1 MARDITEILLG
12 FARVLRA
19 AGVDATP
26 DRVQTM
32 IAAADQLGADSGY
45 GVYWAGR
52 LALCSTAD
60 DLPVYDA
67 AFEAYFGGRVPHS
80 GNSMPSVVRRR
91 NSVNVL
97 IPAQQADGGAELPSG
112 DPAPVLFASDQEIL
126 RRRDAADLTPPER
139 DEVRRLIAMFEPQT
153 APRRTRRFR
162 TSLKGPV
169 DPNRTIRN
177 LLKAGGEPA
186 RLARRRRRPKPR
198 RLILLLDVSGSMAAY
213 ADTLLRFGHAAV
225 RRHPGSTEVFTIG
238 TRLTRITRPLRHR
251 DADAALAAAGQAIPD
266 WRGGTRLADAVKAF
280 LDRWGRPGLAH
291 GAVVVVCSDG
301 WERGD
306 PAELAEQVARL
317 SRLAYRLI
325 WVNPHQGKPGYA
337 PLVGGIAAVLPYV
350 DDFKAGHS
358 LAALEDVV
366 EVIARA

>member
-1 MARDITEILLG
+1 MARDGTEILLG
-12 FARVLRA
+12 FARVLRE

-32 IAAADQLGADSGY
+32 VAAADELGVDSGR

-67 AFEAYFGGRVPHS
+67 AFEAYFGGRAPHRT
-80 GNSMPSVVRRR
+80 GTIPTAVQRRS
-91 NSVNVL
+91 SVNVL
-97 IPAQQADGGAELPSG
+97 IPARQSGDGAELAGG

-126 RRRDAADLTPPER
+126 RHRDTAALTPPER

-153 APRRTRRFR
+153 APRRTRRYR
-162 TSLKGPV
+162 PAAKGPV
-169 DPNRTIRN
+169 DANRTVRG
-177 LLKAGGEPA
+177 LMQAGGEPA
-186 RLARRRRRPKPR
+186 RLAYRKRRPKPR

-225 RRHPGSTEVFTIG
+225 RRRPGSTEVFTIG

-251 DADAALAAAGQAIPD
+251 DADVALRAAGEAIPD
-266 WRGGTRLADAVKAF
+266 WRGGTRLADSVQAF

-291 GAVVVVCSDG
+291 GAVVVLCSDG

-306 PAELAEQVARL
+306 PAELAEQIARL

-350 DDFKAGHS
+350 DDFVAGHS
-358 LAALEDVV
+358 LGALEQVV